1 MVLAYLATLV
11 SSMMWGLWSHGYA
24 SMINKLGVSRFNLYR
39 CIIVF
44 VCFLISSVIIGQV
57 FVSREAI
64 LWLVLSGSLVYFLSD
79 LITHHAL
86 AKSGPSRILILSA
99 FVPSMVAIYSYF
111 LLNKTLPTDKLI
123 GLIFLLLCLF
133 FLALEKKRY
142 GSGSIW
148 IFIIAIFGLNI
159 EALGV
164 VFIKKAFIVAP
175 SMDLMSANLYRVVPA
190 IILLLIYNY
199 FRGIPIGIKGLSTKT
214 KTTVLSAVFF
224 AGFVGLYLYLYAISR
239 CDNPAVI
246 AALANTAPIFSSIY
260 EHWRSKKLPNRYF
273 IASILSMIAGL
284 ILII

>member
-44 VCFLISSVIIGQV
+44 VCFLISSVIIGNV
-57 FVSREAI
+57 LVSKEAI
-64 LWLVLSGSLVYFLSD
+64 LWLALSGSLVYFLSD

-111 LLNKTLPTDKLI
+111 ILDKTLSTNKLL

-142 GSGSIW
+142 GSGSIL

-159 EALGV
+159 EALGT
-164 VFIKKAFIVAP
+164 VFIKKAFMTAP
-175 SMDLMSANLYRVVPA
+175 TMDPMAANLYRVLPA

-199 FRGIPIGIKGLSTKT
+199 FRRIPVGTKGLSTKT
-214 KTTVLSAVFF
+214 KATVLSAVFF
-224 AGFVGLYLYLYAISR
+224 AGFIGFYLYLYAISHS
-239 CDNPAVI
+239 DNPAVI

-260 EHWRSKKLPNRYF
+260 EHWRNKKLPNKYF
-273 IASILSMIAGL
+273 IGSILSMIAGL
-284 ILII
+284 ILIL